1 MKQPI
6 INKVKNRFLPLSE
19 AVAQGLEPEPKIE
32 DFELIKRLGEGS
44 FGVVNLMVHKIT
56 KAQYAIK
63 IINKRNKT
71 NIEEK
76 PYFIREIEIMY
87 KVHHPNVVRLYG
99 HFEDDNYCYFIMEY
113 ITKGNIFNLIPKD
126 RTKRL
131 STSLVASIMKDVI
144 SAVYFL
150 HNMATPIIHRDI
162 KPENV
167 LLDDHK
173 VGKLTDFGWSNY
185 SEGQNRTTV
194 CGTPIYLAPE
204 IVNESGHNE
213 KVDLWCIGV
222 LLFELATGN
231 VPFIGNDFEQLK
243 ENIRLMKIE
252 WPRDINSDAKDLIKK
267 ILKYN
272 PNDRIGLVEM
282 LSHPFFTN
290 HIKHPTQYLIKPDE
304 TVQYEPFI
312 VSKDNPKSAAR
323 IKKKADT
330 VDNGNSSSND
340 NDAHVVEMYNEMLMK
355 YQMQVKTHSQVRTGN
370 EVNVFRNVVNK
381 LNEDVN
387 VVKKVVKEKENEIEK
402 LMKGNDD
409 VNVVAAMQEENKKLK
424 RKVEEIE
431 KNRSKG
437 GNSSSNASANVDKDI
452 EMFMNGIND
461 DKKKLFEKIMNE
473 FDIEVKNIVDSKE
486 KDKLNHAN
494 QISDFNK
501 ALKEIMDENKEL
513 KKKIKL
519 LETKK

>member
-1 MKQPI
+1 
-6 INKVKNRFLPLSE
+6 
-19 AVAQGLEPEPKIE
+19 
-32 DFELIKRLGEGS
+32 
-44 FGVVNLMVHKIT
+44 
-56 KAQYAIK
+56 
-63 IINKRNKT
+63 
-71 NIEEK
+71 
-76 PYFIREIEIMY
+76 
-87 KVHHPNVVRLYG
+87 
-99 HFEDDNYCYFIMEY
+99 
-113 ITKGNIFNLIPKD
+113 
-126 RTKRL
+126 
-131 STSLVASIMKDVI
+131 
-144 SAVYFL
+144 
-150 HNMATPIIHRDI
+150 
-162 KPENV
+162 
-167 LLDDHK
+167 
-173 VGKLTDFGWSNY
+173 
-185 SEGQNRTTV
+185 
-194 CGTPIYLAPE
+194 
-204 IVNESGHNE
+204 
-213 KVDLWCIGV
+213 
-222 LLFELATGN
+222 
-231 VPFIGNDFEQLK
+231 
-243 ENIRLMKIE
+243 
-252 WPRDINSDAKDLIKK
+252 
-267 ILKYN
+267 
-272 PNDRIGLVEM
+272 
-282 LSHPFFTN
+282 
-290 HIKHPTQYLIKPDE
+290 
-304 TVQYEPFI
+304 

-431 KNRSKG
+431 KNRSKS